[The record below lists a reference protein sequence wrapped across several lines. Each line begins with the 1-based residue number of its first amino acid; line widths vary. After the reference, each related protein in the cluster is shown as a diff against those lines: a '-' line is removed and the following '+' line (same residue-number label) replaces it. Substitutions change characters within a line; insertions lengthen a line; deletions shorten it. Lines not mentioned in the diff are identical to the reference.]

1 MKSKL
6 FCGLAAILLAAPGC
20 SNNPAKTDSVTVG
33 LKMGASTGATVI
45 YRPAASAAT
54 AIDSIKLS
62 DLYLVIQA
70 VKFETA
76 STDNLVADDTVTAVE
91 EASLATNPEVRF
103 QGPFIVRVAP
113 GQPLTFGVD
122 DVPFG
127 TYNKIR
133 FVVHN
138 LTSNDNLP
146 VNQAFLLGSSVWAS
160 GQVFPT
166 QSGRGIPEP
175 KDFTFASSQNRELVV
190 TGNFEVKP
198 TDTGIPYLL
207 VMNVNTLFTSGSQ
220 ALDPS
225 DSTNFAAIQ
234 NNFSSILQGG
244 VDRDRDNTID

>member
-1 MKSKL
+1 MKNRL
-6 FCGLAAILLAAPGC
+6 FCGLAAILLAATGC

-45 YRPAASAAT
+45 YRPVASAAT
-54 AIDSIKLS
+54 TIDSIKLS
-62 DLYLVIQA
+62 GLYLVIKA

-76 STDNLVADDTVTAVE
+76 TTDNLLADDTVTALE
-91 EASLATNPEVRF
+91 EASLLTNPQVRF

-113 GQPLTFGVD
+113 GQPLTFGVN

-133 FVVHN
+133 FVMHS

-146 VNQAFLLGSSVWAS
+146 ANQAFLLGSSVWAS

-175 KDFTFASSQNRELVV
+175 KDFTFTSSQNRELVV
-190 TGNFEVKP
+190 TGDFEVKP
-198 TDTGIPYLL
+198 TDTGIPYLV
-207 VMNVNTLFTSGSQ
+207 VMDVNKLFTSGSQ
-220 ALDPS
+220 VLDAS
-225 DSTNFAAIQ
+225 DSTNFPAIES
-234 NNFSSILQGG
+234 NFSTMLQGG
-244 VDRDRDNTID
+244 VDRNRDNTID